1 MWRVQ
6 QSCER
11 LQLVGMFER
20 QPCKRGRQ
28 WISGLERARA
38 RETTTLR
45 KATRVFQNFEPKP
58 QLANSH
64 MKPEGS
70 GWIDLEQV
78 AGQTR
83 ARQMQGGGSVCR
95 CAQVRNQSRRDRGRL
110 PQRHRRRSASNAT
123 RPTHQHVDTQK
134 HKQPRGC
141 QPAATRT
148 EAPRRRRATPSRRRL
163 HVIGRASSRGLHKLR
178 GRPPRRRSRRSRQ
191 PAK

>member
-83 ARQMQGGGSVCR
+83 ARQMQGGGSA
-95 CAQVRNQSRRDRGRL
+95 CAAVRRL
-110 PQRHRRRSASNAT
+110 REINR
-123 RPTHQHVDTQK
+123 
-134 HKQPRGC
+134 
-141 QPAATRT
+141 AATC
-148 EAPRRRRATPSRRRL
+148 
-163 HVIGRASSRGLHKLR
+163 
-178 GRPPRRRSRRSRQ
+178 
-191 PAK
+191 